1 MESPTLPLFGIL
13 RRTSA
18 ESTEL
23 CCFQATA
30 RTEAIPQS
38 PFLIPHLS
46 MTSQLLERESES
58 PRTPDWYPGW
68 ASEMAN
74 LYFAANTCLFVIHGN
89 VNDLV
94 YCKSDD
100 KDGNSVDRFCGLT
113 DFLSEQMFGSWDVVT
128 SYDMGRGIQAQAGPD
143 PQRHR
148 YMMTALS
155 KNIGSPTQWTR
166 SPDDA
171 LENFHRMIQRNLL
184 EDDAK
189 ERKRIAFLFPYAQ
202 FMVPAGDQASVAR
215 SQASR
220 LVRFLSWAQN
230 PYIKR
235 VNMSFCLIAE
245 TLTEVNKRLVQDP
258 HVATIEVPLPDEK
271 TRRLFIETNFDLDN
285 ELKQSSNEA
294 NKLGQSMS
302 VDAVTQISNGLNL
315 VNLNVAMSRSKLTG
329 KGVDVNA
336 FRKLKKGLIER
347 QCHDLVTFLE
357 PGHTLDMVVGH
368 DAAKDRLRLDARWI
382 IEGRLDAAPMGYL
395 ICGPVGT
402 GKTFISECYAGSIGI
417 PCLVLKNFRSKYV
430 GETEG
435 NLEKVLNVLRSLG
448 PVMVII
454 DEADAALGNRE
465 AGGDSGTSSRVFSMI
480 ASQMGN
486 TRYRGKIIWMLLTSR
501 PERLPIDL
509 KRQGRAEVHIPL
521 FYPKSEEEI
530 RSMFE
535 VMCRKNKV
543 RLADGAIPDVS
554 PDRELSGADIESV
567 VLNAKR
573 EMMADDR
580 EELTLQDLELAL
592 ESFIPSAQGM
602 EKERQE
608 LCAVLECTDRRFL
621 TNHWKEELSKPG
633 GRAKLQQRVA
643 MIETMLER

>member
-1 MESPTLPLFGIL
+1 
-13 RRTSA
+13 
-18 ESTEL
+18 
-23 CCFQATA
+23 
-30 RTEAIPQS
+30 
-38 PFLIPHLS
+38 
-46 MTSQLLERESES
+46 MTSID
-58 PRTPDWYPGW
+58 TPDSQHPEERKVSVPAWYPGW
-68 ASEMAN
+68 AREMAN

-89 VNDLV
+89 VNDLIHCRV
-94 YCKSDD
+94 DD
-100 KDGNSVDRFCGLT
+100 AGNTVDRFCGLS
-113 DFLSEQMFGSWDVVT
+113 DFLSEQVFGSWDLVA

-143 PQRHR
+143 PERHR
-148 YMMTALS
+148 EMMSTLAS
-155 KNIGSPTQWTR
+155 NIGSPATWTR

-171 LENFHRMIQRNLL
+171 LTNFQRMIQRNLL
-184 EDDAK
+184 EDDGAN
-189 ERKRIAFLFPYAQ
+189 RKRMAFLFPYSQ
-202 FMVPAGDQASVAR
+202 FLVPAGSQSSLGNTKASH
-215 SQASR
+215 

-245 TLTEVNKRLVQDP
+245 TLTEINKRLVEDP
-258 HVATIEVPLPDEK
+258 HVATIEIPLPDAK
-271 TRRLFIETNFDLDN
+271 ARRVFIETNFDIKDSEETDVDSTEVAKSGESGDSL
-285 ELKQSSNEA
+285 
-294 NKLGQSMS
+294 S
-302 VDAVTQISNGLNL
+302 VQGITQLSNGLNL
-315 VNLNVAMSRSKLTG
+315 VNLNVAMSRSKLEG
-329 KGVDVNA
+329 QSVDINA
-336 FRKLKKGLIER
+336 FRRLKKGLIER

-368 DAAKDRLRLDARWI
+368 TAAKARLRLDARWI
-382 IEGRLDAAPMGYL
+382 TEGRLDAAPMGYL

-417 PCLVLKNFRSKYV
+417 PCLVLQNFRSKYV

-465 AGGDSGTSSRVFSMI
+465 SGGDSGTSSRVFSMI

-486 TRYRGKIIWMLLTSR
+486 TKYRGKIIWMLLTSR
-501 PERLPIDL
+501 PELLPIDL

-521 FYPKSEEEI
+521 FYPKEVEEI
-530 RSMFE
+530 QKMFAI
-535 VMCRKNKV
+535 MAKKNKV
-543 RLADGAIPDVS
+543 ELADDAIPEVS

-580 EELTLQDLELAL
+580 DKLERADLDLAL

-602 EKERQE
+602 EKDLQE
-608 LCAVLECTDRRFL
+608 MSAVLECTDRRFL
-621 TNHWKEELSKPG
+621 TDYWREFLARPTGRSELQRKVAATQEML
-633 GRAKLQQRVA
+633 GR
-643 MIETMLER
+643 